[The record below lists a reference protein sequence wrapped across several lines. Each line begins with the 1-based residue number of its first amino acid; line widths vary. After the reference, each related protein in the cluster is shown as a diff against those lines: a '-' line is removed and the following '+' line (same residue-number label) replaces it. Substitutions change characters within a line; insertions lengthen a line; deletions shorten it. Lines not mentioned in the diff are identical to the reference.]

1 MSLLLIAMLVLVPL
15 PFTSVQE
22 LTASAAFQGG
32 LVCPDGENT
41 VTKLATEKEGI
52 QYGVLVASNGAVLI
66 IDGREGDE
74 YPVWAVQMTDS
85 GGLTVVRSFTWGE
98 FLNEFSQTHP
108 CEMFKKVM
116 GGTA

>member
-1 MSLLLIAMLVLVPL
+1 MSMLLVAMLVLVPL

-22 LTASAAFQGG
+22 LTASAVFQGG
-32 LVCPDGENT
+32 LACPEGENT
-41 VTKLATEKEGI
+41 IAKLATEKDSI
-52 QYGVLVASNGAVLI
+52 QYGILVHSNGAVLI

-74 YPVWAVQMTDS
+74 YPVWVAQTTDG